1 MPQLIIRGMKKEHIQ
16 AISKTMVDELT
27 SIVGCPRD
35 YFTIELL
42 ESRFIQDGLEV
53 TGSPLIQVNWFD
65 RGQTVQDAA
74 AQAIDRAVRSAGYEQ
89 IEIFF
94 VVLDEARYYENG
106 KHY

>member
-16 AISKTMVDELT
+16 AISKMMVDELT

-35 YFTIELL
+35 HFTIELL
-42 ESRFIQDGLEV
+42 ETHFIQDGLEME
-53 TGSPLIQVNWFD
+53 GSPFIQVNWFD

-74 AQAIDRAVRSAGYEQ
+74 AQAIDRSVRSMGYEQ

-94 VVLDEARYYENG
+94 VIIDEAKYYENG
-106 KHY
+106 NHY

>member
-1 MPQLIIRGMKKEHIQ
+1 MPQLIIRGMKKECIQ

-27 SIVGCPRD
+27 NIIGCPRD
-35 YFTIELL
+35 YFTIEFL
-42 ESRFIQDGLEV
+42 ETCFIKDGLEV

-65 RGQTVQDAA
+65 RGQTIQDAA

-94 VVLDEARYYENG
+94 VVLNETKYYENG
-106 KHY
+106 IHY

>member
-16 AISKTMVDELT
+16 AISKVMVDELT

-42 ESRFIQDGLEV
+42 ETHFIQDGLEMA
-53 TGSPLIQVNWFD
+53 GSPFIQVNWFD

-74 AQAIDRAVRSAGYEQ
+74 AQAIDRAVRSVGYEQ

-94 VVLDEARYYENG
+94 VVIDETKYYENG
-106 KHY
+106 NHY

>member
-1 MPQLIIRGMKKEHIQ
+1 MPQLIIRGMKKEHLQ
-16 AISKTMVDELT
+16 AISKTLVDELT
-27 SIVGCPRD
+27 TIVGCPRD
-35 YFTIELL
+35 YFTIEFVETCL
-42 ESRFIQDGLEV
+42 IQDGLEV

-74 AQAIDRAVRSAGYEQ
+74 AQVIDQAVRSAGYDQ

-94 VVLDEARYYENG
+94 MVLEEARYYENA